1 MTDGNGVKPPGSA
14 EKSLGD
20 IVGDVSAKVSQLVS
34 EEIELAKAEV
44 TLKAKKLGA
53 GAGAGVVAGVF
64 AFFALIMLLHGLAWL
79 LNDLLGALASPWV
92 GFFIVMALLLVLGA
106 ILGFLALR
114 FFKKGSP
121 PTPQLAIDEAKK
133 TRAAIE
139 EARR

>member
-1 MTDGNGVKPPGSA
+1 MTDGVKPPDSA

-20 IVGDVSAKVSQLVS
+20 IVGDVSSKASLLVR

-44 TLKAKKLGA
+44 TQKAKKLGA
-53 GAGAGVVAGVF
+53 GAGAAAVAGVF
-64 AFFALIMLLHGLAWL
+64 AFFALIMFLHGLAWL
-79 LNDLLGALASPWV
+79 LADLLFGLDDPWG
-92 GFFIVMALLLVLGA
+92 GFFVVMALLLVLGA

-114 FFKKGSP
+114 FFKRGSP

-133 TRAAIE
+133 TRAVIE